1 MLNILLYR
9 QAPLREKLKDEESR
23 KIQFTGRSSYILSL
37 PKYWVKEMNLT
48 AGDSII
54 VSRVDGSSLLITPK
68 SARVEK
74 RSEALVMVGS
84 DHNPSSLVREIVS
97 IYLIGYSHIQIRS
110 KEGRFTTAQRNAV
123 KNLVRTKLVGT
134 EIVDDSS
141 EKMSLQ
147 VLLSE
152 ADLSVENAV
161 RRMHL
166 IATAMHKDAITA
178 LEEQNVEIAQEV
190 ILSDD
195 EVDRFSLYVIRQLKF
210 AVQNQSALETVGLN
224 DRRDCLGYRLIIK
237 SLERIADHASGIA
250 EIVIESK
257 MTLPQQVMAEIKGY
271 SKYALET
278 LDSSM
283 TALFKRDY
291 ALADKVV
298 EVAQQAPKYER
309 EILEISDKFRAK
321 DLSSLRVVLED
332 VRRTAEYAGDIAE
345 IVLNLT
351 VENVVK
357 QISSLQKDSQHHR
370 ERSLEAPRTT

>member
-1 MLNILLYR
+1 MKQN
-9 QAPLREKLKDEESR
+9 PKDEVR
-23 KIQFTGRSSYILSL
+23 KIQSTGRSSYILCL
-37 PKYWVKEMNLT
+37 PKYWVKEMNLA
-48 AGDSII
+48 AGDSVTI
-54 VSRVDGSSLLITPK
+54 SRMDSSSLLVTPM

-74 RSEALVMVGS
+74 RPEALVLVTP
-84 DHNPSSLVREIVS
+84 DHSPSSLARKIVS
-97 IYLIGYSHIQIRS
+97 IYLIGYSNIQIKS

-141 EKMSLQ
+141 EKISLQ

-166 IATAMHKDAITA
+166 IATAMHKDAIAA
-178 LEEQNVEIAQEV
+178 LGEQNAEIAQEV

-210 AVQNQSALETVGLN
+210 AVKNQNALETVGLK

-250 EIVIESK
+250 EIVMESK
-257 MTLPQQVMAEIKGY
+257 MALPEPVMAKITEY

-278 LDSSM
+278 LDTSM

-298 EVAQQAPKYER
+298 EVAQQAPKHEK
-309 EILEISDKFRAK
+309 EILELSEKFGAK
-321 DLSSLRVVLED
+321 ELSSLRVVLED
-332 VRRTAEYAGDIAE
+332 IRRTAEYAGDIAE

-351 VENVVK
+351 VGNVVLK
-357 QISSLQKDSQHHR
+357 Q
-370 ERSLEAPRTT
+370 

>member
-1 MLNILLYR
+1 MK
-9 QAPLREKLKDEESR
+9 EKKDEEVR

-48 AGDSII
+48 AGDSVI
-54 VSRVDGSSLLITPK
+54 VSRVDSSSLLITPK
-68 SARVEK
+68 SAKVEK
-74 RSEALVMVGS
+74 RPEVLVSVGQDDS
-84 DHNPSSLVREIVS
+84 PSSLARKIVS
-97 IYLIGYSHIQIRS
+97 IYLIGYGNIQVRS
-110 KEGRFTTAQRNAV
+110 KEGRFTPAQRNAV

-141 EKMSLQ
+141 EKMTLQ
-147 VLLSE
+147 VLLNI

-166 IATAMHKDAITA
+166 IATAMHKDAVIA
-178 LEEQNVEIAQEV
+178 LGERNKDIAEEV

-210 AVQNQSALETVGLN
+210 AVQSQSALETVGLKN
-224 DRRDCLGYRLIIK
+224 RRDCLGYRLIIK

-250 EIVIESK
+250 EIVVESEIV
-257 MTLPQQVMAEIKGY
+257 TPQQVMKKIEEY

-278 LDSSM
+278 LDNSM
-283 TALFKRDY
+283 AALFKRDY
-291 ALADKVV
+291 ALADSVV
-298 EVAQQAPKYER
+298 ELAQQAPKYEK
-309 EILEISDKFRAK
+309 EILEIAEKLRGK
-321 DLSSLRVVLED
+321 DLSSLRVILED

-351 VENVVK
+351 VENVVMK
-357 QISSLQKDSQHHR
+357 
-370 ERSLEAPRTT
+370 

>member
-1 MLNILLYR
+1 MRDN
-9 QAPLREKLKDEESR
+9 LKDEEVR
-23 KIQFTGRSSYILSL
+23 KLQFTGRSSYILSL
-37 PKYWVKEMNLT
+37 PKYWVKEMNLA
-48 AGDSII
+48 AGDSVT
-54 VSRVDGSSLLITPK
+54 VSRLDKLSLLISPK
-68 SARVEK
+68 SARAGK
-74 RSEALVMVGS
+74 KPEALVLVS
-84 DHNPSSLVREIVS
+84 PDHNPSSLVREIVS
-97 IYLIGYSHIQIRS
+97 IYLIGYSNVQIRS
-110 KEGRFTTAQRNAV
+110 KKGRFTTAQRNAV

-141 EKMSLQ
+141 EKVSLQ

-166 IATAMHKDAITA
+166 IATAMHKDALTA
-178 LEEQNVEIAQEV
+178 LGEQNTEIAQEV

-210 AVQNQSALETVGLN
+210 AVQNQSALETVGLK

-257 MTLPQQVMAEIKGY
+257 IVMPQQVMVKIREY

-298 EVAQQAPKYER
+298 EIAQQAPRYEKA
-309 EILEISDKFRAK
+309 ILELSGKFRAK
-321 DLSSLRVVLED
+321 ELSSLRVVLED
-332 VRRTAEYAGDIAE
+332 IRRTAEYAGDIAE

-351 VENVVK
+351 VEKVVTE
-357 QISSLQKDSQHHR
+357 QISSLQRDNQHRR
-370 ERSLEAPRTT
+370 ERS